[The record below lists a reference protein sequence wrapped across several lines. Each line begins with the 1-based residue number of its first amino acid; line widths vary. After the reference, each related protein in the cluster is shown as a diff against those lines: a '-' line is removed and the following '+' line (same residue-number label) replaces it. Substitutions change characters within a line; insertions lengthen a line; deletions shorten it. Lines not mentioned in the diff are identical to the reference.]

1 MFVGFDAKTVDFLME
16 HKRPT
21 KIGVKFDFCCVN
33 SRFKIDSSKTL
44 LYAWQNPRSKGCMY
58 RNDKPLKTWPVG
70 SVYIEPIF
78 YPSIRCTLV
87 DNKIIINLIK
97 FKWATNSHNLKHNN
111 IQGYIKSNFKKSNR
125 KILLKHDDRFFTGS
139 LRTNRLLNYDKL
151 FDF

>member
-1 MFVGFDAKTVDFLME
+1 V
-16 HKRPT
+16 
-21 KIGVKFDFCCVN
+21 
-33 SRFKIDSSKTL
+33 TL
-44 LYAWQNPRSKGCMY
+44 
-58 RNDKPLKTWPVG
+58 G

-78 YPSIRCTLV
+78 YPSIKCTLV

-97 FKWATNSHNLKHNN
+97 FKWATNSHNLKHNKTP
-111 IQGYIKSNFKKSNR
+111 GYIKSNFKKSNR